1 MQGFETFNGKERQEN
16 FKEREAVEI
25 RFIAEILHSRS
36 HPIEKSRVS
45 PFIISLFSPFNL
57 LPLLP
62 LLPLLANVSILES
75 VEQTIGRLLW
85 IFICTETARI
95 SVGMASSSFSGL
107 PPLNPGNR
115 LSFSLPH
122 PSSSFTLSSH
132 FLRICRWI
140 SLIMSLNFEHIRNV
154 CTFDWFSLGTS
165 I

>member
-1 MQGFETFNGKERQEN
+1 MEKSAKRISRSARPWKSDSSPRYSIRALTQSRNLGF
-16 FKEREAVEI
+16 
-25 RFIAEILHSRS
+25 LHSSSPSFPLSICS
-36 HPIEKSRVS
+36 HYS
-45 PFIISLFSPFNL
+45 
-57 LPLLP
+57 LP

-75 VEQTIGRLLW
+75 VEQTIGHLLW